1 MEKNKKLNVSTNMV
15 LKQNFNLNNKSS
27 NNINYIIDNDNQNN
41 NMNNFPNNNNNMNR
55 NNMIQSQPNI
65 NPNRID
71 INNFENLNINNEI
84 NNNNINY
91 NNNYAANNFTTINPL
106 SQYKDLGI
114 SGKGHFGT
122 VRKVQDMMDGKI
134 YALKEMDMPSG
145 KKDIQN
151 LKREA
156 QIPLNFDHPNI
167 IRYYKSFEYLG
178 KYYFVAEFFES
189 INLKELLKKRK
200 SEATFNNLN
209 APIHFDQ
216 NFIIKIFR
224 QLLSGLIYLH
234 SQGIAHRDIKPD
246 NILINSNDQIKIT
259 DFGLSAYLFGEEKGD
274 LLGGKTIVGTAQ
286 YGPPEI
292 VFFNNESYDC
302 SCDIFSL
309 GYTIFELMNFQLPTK
324 TIGEERIPIRMNN
337 QDGFYNIYLAD
348 LVDKMYAHEKNK
360 RPTAEQCL
368 TRLNEIEN
376 SINRFN
382 SEFKNNF
389 MNNMNNFNNNM
400 QNNNMN
406 NFNNNMQNNNMN
418 NFINNMQNN
427 SMNILGNNIQNN
439 NMNNISNNM
448 QNSIFNNNNNLINN
462 INLNNLIK
470 EFERMNNNFLNIIN
484 QNMKQKRNIEIQNK
498 KLLTSM
504 KCLLKCFYN
513 FSDISYIFNE
523 IEKILMRVNRF
534 TQINNYFAEIFFY
547 VYKKFELKEKNLI
560 NEYEFKKCMNDF
572 IIQIFD
578 RQGSF
583 QIGTRPII
591 LYYNILTILNNE
603 LNSLRKYID
612 YNISSFTNHLFYPTF
627 KQQVWPQMIDKIIQY
642 KQKYNNPFIHSFSF
656 LLFSAHKCPLCN
668 NVLEILPQCQVAFFL
683 QLDIKRHDESI
694 YQLIK
699 NYFLPKQKNVIS
711 NCFNCGYS
719 GYVLEQN
726 YMMNSPNYLV
736 LELTDQFNV
745 EFETKININEYKA
758 SNEGPYQYQ
767 LISVII
773 YNRADAEFDLRH
785 TSRETNWNN
794 LPKLS
799 FNSPSM
805 AIYQKIL

>member
-1 MEKNKKLNVSTNMV
+1 
-15 LKQNFNLNNKSS
+15 
-27 NNINYIIDNDNQNN
+27 
-41 NMNNFPNNNNNMNR
+41 
-55 NNMIQSQPNI
+55 
-65 NPNRID
+65 
-71 INNFENLNINNEI
+71 
-84 NNNNINY
+84 
-91 NNNYAANNFTTINPL
+91 
-106 SQYKDLGI
+106 
-114 SGKGHFGT
+114 
-122 VRKVQDMMDGKI
+122 
-134 YALKEMDMPSG
+134 
-145 KKDIQN
+145 
-151 LKREA
+151 
-156 QIPLNFDHPNI
+156 
-167 IRYYKSFEYLG
+167 
-178 KYYFVAEFFES
+178 
-189 INLKELLKKRK
+189 
-200 SEATFNNLN
+200 
-209 APIHFDQ
+209 
-216 NFIIKIFR
+216 
-224 QLLSGLIYLH
+224 
-234 SQGIAHRDIKPD
+234 
-246 NILINSNDQIKIT
+246 
-259 DFGLSAYLFGEEKGD
+259 
-274 LLGGKTIVGTAQ
+274 
-286 YGPPEI
+286 
-292 VFFNNESYDC
+292 
-302 SCDIFSL
+302 
-309 GYTIFELMNFQLPTK
+309 
-324 TIGEERIPIRMNN
+324 
-337 QDGFYNIYLAD
+337 
-348 LVDKMYAHEKNK
+348 
-360 RPTAEQCL
+360 
-368 TRLNEIEN
+368 
-376 SINRFN
+376 
-382 SEFKNNF
+382 
-389 MNNMNNFNNNM
+389 
-400 QNNNMN
+400 
-406 NFNNNMQNNNMN
+406 
-418 NFINNMQNN
+418 
-427 SMNILGNNIQNN
+427 
-439 NMNNISNNM
+439 M

-773 YNRADAEFDLRH
+773 YNKADAEFDLRN
-785 TSRETNWNN
+785 TSRDTNWNN